1 MRRQVNKIKK
11 LTSKRMNEL
20 PQNTPDTDDEIS
32 LLDLA
37 LTVAENLRLL
47 IIAPMVVG
55 LAAFGVSSF
64 VPKTFESQAVLSVPS
79 ESLARLPSLATLPT
93 VLESVATRLGLD
105 KDVGKAQATYEL
117 KGRVGASAGRK
128 DGLLTVTAKAESAEA
143 AQQLTQAVVVELFKA
158 LELNGERKAEVER
171 ALALARQA
179 YANNALVVQ
188 RAARLLGVTA
198 IDNAGNTVA
207 AGLAGYAQLVSLQ
220 QAPSREVAG
229 YERQLRGLDE
239 SDLLQA
245 ATLPTQ
251 HVAPRRAFAA
261 TLAALATGFALLL
274 FIFVRKALV
283 SANQGVDRLAV
294 QGLRAAL
301 RRAVGLRA

>member
-1 MRRQVNKIKK
+1 
-11 LTSKRMNEL
+11 
-20 PQNTPDTDDEIS
+20 
-32 LLDLA
+32 
-37 LTVAENLRLL
+37 
-47 IIAPMVVG
+47 MVVG

-64 VPKTFESQAVLSVPS
+64 VPKTFESQAVLSAPS
-79 ESLARLPSLATLPT
+79 ESLARIPSLAALPI

-117 KGRVGASAGRK
+117 KDRVGASAGRK

-143 AQQLTQAVVVELFKA
+143 AQQLTQAVVAELFKA
-158 LELNGERKAEVER
+158 LELKGERKAEVER
-171 ALALARQA
+171 AMALARQA

-188 RAARLLGVTA
+188 RASRLLGVAA
-198 IDNAGNTVA
+198 IDNAGDAGDAGNAGNGVA

-220 QAPSREVAG
+220 QTLSIRVAN
-229 YERQLRGLDE
+229 YERELRGLDE
-239 SDLLQA
+239 SHLLQA

-251 HVAPRRAFAA
+251 HVAPGRAIAA

-283 SANQGVDRLAV
+283 SANQGADRLAV